1 MEGEWI
7 NVIGYLEEIEPRLFV
22 QGIMVWGVTRG
33 FDLPAY
39 ERNVA
44 TRMEATF

>member
-1 MEGEWI
+1 M
-7 NVIGYLEEIEPRLFV
+7 IGYLEEIEPRLFV

-33 FDLPAY
+33 FDLLAY

-44 TRMEATF
+44 MRMEATF